1 MIILQLWESERRG
14 AIASLGQMARDFM
27 DLDVSQ
33 DIVNQIQDSV
43 YRMPIGCMVYC
54 CHPNYV
60 QTLIDVNLGPI
71 VRVQTTR
78 EVGEKYRDVIAS
90 VETDQHHIIAIWGES

>member
-1 MIILQLWESERRG
+1 
-14 AIASLGQMARDFM
+14 
-27 DLDVSQ
+27 
-33 DIVNQIQDSV
+33 
-43 YRMPIGCMVYC
+43 VYC